1 TRNVQNAI
9 ARVPGVGKFQLFAA
23 PRAMRVWVDPDKLT
37 GYNLSMAQ
45 VNAAIAN
52 QNKLISGGILGSPPN
67 PSDQR
72 VAAPILLNGEL
83 SSVQDFENIVLRANV
98 DGSAVRIKDVARVE
112 VGSDTYQFGAWLNGK
127 TTAAFAI
134 SLTPN
139 ANALTTAEGVKRQM
153 EELSKFFPPNMEYS
167 IPYDTTPYVE
177 TSIEQVLHTL

>member
-1 TRNVQNAI
+1 
-9 ARVPGVGKFQLFAA
+9 
-23 PRAMRVWVDPDKLT
+23 MRVWVDPDKLT

-112 VGSDTYQFGAWLNGK
+112 VGDRKSTRLNSSHVK
-127 TTAAFAI
+127 I
-134 SLTPN
+134 S
-139 ANALTTAEGVKRQM
+139 
-153 EELSKFFPPNMEYS
+153 
-167 IPYDTTPYVE
+167 
-177 TSIEQVLHTL
+177 